1 MVSEISSAKRAEI
14 KSKSVKGLP
23 NTVTGKPDIV
33 KNAIFDPV
41 DIVVGEV
48 NRIVGDTN
56 DELTKC
62 KNDITENGR
71 LIEKNKTDIQTNKAS
86 IEKSKTELTDKIT
99 ATKSELEKNI
109 EKNRSEL
116 ANSINST
123 KGELE
128 QICAKKEE
136 WTVLYD
142 RNSSDSKL
150 NKGYPNGVPNNTWLN
165 LGHAAHDYKLYK
177 ISGEL
182 KNTARFMT
190 YIDTRS
196 CGNGLDS
203 TVVACDVREG
213 IDFFLVGQV
222 NIDALTQKIILWK
235 IYSIFGH
242 VANSERG
249 NIFRIEGVK

>member
-1 MVSEISSAKRAEI
+1 MPSEISSAKRTEI
-14 KSKSVKGLP
+14 KSKSVIGLP

-41 DIVVGEV
+41 DSVVIEV
-48 NRIVGDTN
+48 NRIVSETN
-56 DELTKC
+56 SALNEC

-86 IEKSKTELTDKIT
+86 IEKSKTELID
-99 ATKSELEKNI
+99 N
-109 EKNRSEL
+109 
-116 ANSINST
+116 INST
-123 KGELE
+123 KTELE
-128 QICAKKEE
+128 KSIEKNTNELKQICAKKEE

-177 ISGEL
+177 ISGAL
-182 KNTARFMT
+182 KNTARFTT

-203 TVVACDVREG
+203 TVVACDIREG

-222 NIDALTQKIILWK
+222 SIDALTQKIILWK
-235 IYSIFGH
+235 IYSLFGH

-249 NIFRIEGVK
+249 DIFRIEGVK

>member
-1 MVSEISSAKRAEI
+1 MPSEISSAKDAEI
-14 KSKSVKGLP
+14 KNKSVIGLP

-33 KNAIFDPV
+33 KNAIYDPV
-41 DIVVGEV
+41 DSVIKEV
-48 NRIVGDTN
+48 NRIVKETN
-56 DELTKC
+56 ESLKASDDK
-62 KNDITENGR
+62 ITENKN
-71 LIEKNKTDIQTNKAS
+71 LINKNANDIQTNKANIEKNKIELTKS
-86 IEKSKTELTDKIT
+86 IETY
-99 ATKSELEKNI
+99 KSELEKNI
-109 EKNRSEL
+109 ETSK
-116 ANSINST
+116 
-123 KGELE
+123 KELE
-128 QICAKKEE
+128 QICSKKEE

-165 LGHAAHDYKLYK
+165 LGNAAHDYKLYK
-177 ISGEL
+177 ISGAL
-182 KNTARFMT
+182 KNTARFTT

-235 IYSIFGH
+235 IYSLFGH

-249 NIFRIEGVK
+249 DIFRIEGVK

>member
-1 MVSEISSAKRAEI
+1 MVPEISSAKRAEI

-41 DIVVGEV
+41 DIVVTEI
-48 NRIVGDTN
+48 NTIVGDVN
-56 DELTKC
+56 KELTKC
-62 KNDITENGR
+62 NNDITENGR
-71 LIEKNKTDIQTNKAS
+71 LIEKNKTDIQINKVS
-86 IEKSKTELTDKIT
+86 IETSKTELTDKIT
-99 ATKSELEKNI
+99 ATKSELEKSI
-109 EKNRSEL
+109 DKNTNEL
-116 ANSINST
+116 
-123 KGELE
+123 K